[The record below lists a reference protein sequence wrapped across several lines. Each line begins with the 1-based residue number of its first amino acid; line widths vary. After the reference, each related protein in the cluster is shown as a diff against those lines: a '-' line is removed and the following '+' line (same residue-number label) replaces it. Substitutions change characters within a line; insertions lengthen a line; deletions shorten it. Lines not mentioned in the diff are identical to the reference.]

1 MLTFEHC
8 GVCDARLASLPAPL
22 EMSTGKIDVKAVQG
36 APPKGSN
43 VQPEHPKGNQ
53 SEETTT
59 TTATNAAMAYNSQNS
74 DNAPRRNLRAAQA
87 QKVQRNAGADS
98 TAATLWLAASGISVE
113 ALLAECH
120 SLERSDGYSSI
131 LSTPSTLDLEDF
143 CQGLLKTVDGLTPHQ
158 AELFAAEAKCGVN
171 TVSIDLWKGV
181 FREASARVEAAIDL
195 LQQIIGPEELGWL
208 VEQLAA
214 LGMFA
219 SLQNTQL
226 VALLAQKRSWQGPR
240 WGMVEEMLSLLDPA
254 GTGEVPARPLARLLS
269 KRAEAFWQNQVADAT
284 AHVPF
289 PPVPLNANAA
299 DGFVAPQLFAARQ
312 LISALLCLIRAG
324 ELDVNLV
331 AEQLDA
337 AAVQVSDRKPI
348 LWCSSSPEPVAL
360 AGILETDAEG
370 TSRALEVWQALHLP
384 TSASAAVQALKS
396 LSSVECVEGALP
408 RLRAQNIIQELV
420 HSGFGGLPPQ
430 SLQTPGLFGHFFQAL
445 LSIGMGPEQLR
456 SRLRT
461 SCGTAGKNKVYL
473 DQFAACLQK
482 SGVVMAWADLLEA
495 WWWDAGLIRAG
506 QS

>member
-1 MLTFEHC
+1 M
-8 GVCDARLASLPAPL
+8 
-22 EMSTGKIDVKAVQG
+22 
-36 APPKGSN
+36 
-43 VQPEHPKGNQ
+43 
-53 SEETTT
+53 
-59 TTATNAAMAYNSQNS
+59 
-74 DNAPRRNLRAAQA
+74 
-87 QKVQRNAGADS
+87 
-98 TAATLWLAASGISVE
+98 
-113 ALLAECH
+113 
-120 SLERSDGYSSI
+120 
-131 LSTPSTLDLEDF
+131 
-143 CQGLLKTVDGLTPHQ
+143 
-158 AELFAAEAKCGVN
+158 
-171 TVSIDLWKGV
+171 
-181 FREASARVEAAIDL
+181 
-195 LQQIIGPEELGWL
+195 
-208 VEQLAA
+208 
-214 LGMFA
+214 
-219 SLQNTQL
+219 
-226 VALLAQKRSWQGPR
+226 
-240 WGMVEEMLSLLDPA
+240 
-254 GTGEVPARPLARLLS
+254 
-269 KRAEAFWQNQVADAT
+269 
-284 AHVPF
+284 PF
-289 PPVPLNANAA
+289 PPVPSNANAA

-396 LSSVECVEGALP
+396 LSSVESVEGALP

>member
-1 MLTFEHC
+1 
-8 GVCDARLASLPAPL
+8 
-22 EMSTGKIDVKAVQG
+22 MSTGKIDVEAVQG

-59 TTATNAAMAYNSQNS
+59 TTATNAAMAHNCQNS

-87 QKVQRNAGADS
+87 QKVQRNAGVDS

-158 AELFAAEAKCGVN
+158 AELFAAEAKCEVN

-254 GTGEVPARPLARLLS
+254 GTGEVPARPLARLI
-269 KRAEAFWQNQVADAT
+269 E
-284 AHVPF
+284 
-289 PPVPLNANAA
+289 
-299 DGFVAPQLFAARQ
+299 
-312 LISALLCLIRAG
+312 
-324 ELDVNLV
+324 
-331 AEQLDA
+331 
-337 AAVQVSDRKPI
+337 
-348 LWCSSSPEPVAL
+348 
-360 AGILETDAEG
+360 
-370 TSRALEVWQALHLP
+370 
-384 TSASAAVQALKS
+384 KS
-396 LSSVECVEGALP
+396 
-408 RLRAQNIIQELV
+408 
-420 HSGFGGLPPQ
+420 
-430 SLQTPGLFGHFFQAL
+430 
-445 LSIGMGPEQLR
+445 
-456 SRLRT
+456 
-461 SCGTAGKNKVYL
+461 
-473 DQFAACLQK
+473 
-482 SGVVMAWADLLEA
+482 
-495 WWWDAGLIRAG
+495 
-506 QS
+506 

>member
-1 MLTFEHC
+1 
-8 GVCDARLASLPAPL
+8 
-22 EMSTGKIDVKAVQG
+22 
-36 APPKGSN
+36 
-43 VQPEHPKGNQ
+43 
-53 SEETTT
+53 
-59 TTATNAAMAYNSQNS
+59 
-74 DNAPRRNLRAAQA
+74 
-87 QKVQRNAGADS
+87 
-98 TAATLWLAASGISVE
+98 
-113 ALLAECH
+113 
-120 SLERSDGYSSI
+120 
-131 LSTPSTLDLEDF
+131 
-143 CQGLLKTVDGLTPHQ
+143 
-158 AELFAAEAKCGVN
+158 
-171 TVSIDLWKGV
+171 
-181 FREASARVEAAIDL
+181 
-195 LQQIIGPEELGWL
+195 
-208 VEQLAA
+208 
-214 LGMFA
+214 MFA

-226 VALLAQKRSWQGPR
+226 VALLAQKRSWQGPT

-284 AHVPF
+284 APTAPTAHVPF
-289 PPVPLNANAA
+289 TPVTSNANATN
-299 DGFVAPQLFAARQ
+299 GFVAPQLFAARQ

-420 HSGFGGLPPQ
+420 HGDFGGLPPQ
-430 SLQTPGLFGHFFQAL
+430 SLQTPGSLGHFFQAL

-461 SCGTAGKNKVYL
+461 SCGTAGPNKVYL

-482 SGVVMAWADLLEA
+482 SGIVMAWADLLEA
-495 WWWDAGLIRAG
+495 WWCGMLGSRF
-506 QS
+506 SN